1 VKVEENPK
9 TKKAERPK
17 TVFERPATLTPA
29 NIGNY
34 RANED
39 HRLISDPLTQ
49 GLYLT
54 IGPKPRGTMSWL
66 MRIRRPNGKMGKV
79 VLGRLDTTGREL
91 KVGEVPTIGGTHT
104 LLGARSL
111 SADIHRRRA
120 EGIDVIADHKA
131 AKSRKR
137 SVAVDR
143 ASNAFAHAVANYAE
157 NYLIKETGERPR
169 TWRKT
174 ARLLGLQYPD
184 GDDGEPT
191 VIANGLCDRWAHK
204 ALREIDGPLVRDL
217 INDAR
222 RTGVPGLKAKKR
234 NSENRARQLFV
245 ALGSLFS
252 WLQDEGDIDVNPCS
266 NVRTPAAAIKRD
278 RWLNGDEIKVFWRA
292 CDELGAP
299 FGSIYKLCLLTGC
312 RLTEVTKM
320 TRAEL
325 SADLSTLSLAGS
337 RTKNKLPHVV
347 PLSKLAQS
355 IIADVPRIEGPY
367 VFTVDGTAPVRVGSR
382 HKEQLDKIM
391 TKIAGH
397 PIEPSFRIH
406 DLRRTFASG
415 CSEHLDIRPDVIEL
429 SINHVSG
436 ARASVAGNYNRST
449 MMPQRKAAME
459 LWANHIGRLVT
470 GKSAKV
476 VPFGKGHGRG
486 QH

>member
-1 VKVEENPK
+1 VKVESPK

-49 GLYLT
+49 GLYLQ
-54 IGPKPRGTMSWL
+54 IAPKPRAAMSWL

-104 LLGARSL
+104 LLGVRSL
-111 SADIHRRRA
+111 AADIHRQRA
-120 EGIDVIADHKA
+120 QGIDVIANHKA
-131 AKSRKR
+131 TKSREHTAPTVQT
-137 SVAVDR
+137 ST
-143 ASNAFAHAVANYAE
+143 SNAFARAVADYAE
-157 NYLIKETGERPR
+157 NYLIKKTGQRPR
-169 TWRKT
+169 TWRET
-174 ARLLGLQYPD
+174 AKFLGLQYPRD
-184 GDDGEPT
+184 DDGEPT
-191 VIANGLCDRWAHK
+191 VIPGGLCELWAEK
-204 ALREIDGPLVRDL
+204 ALREIDSPLVRIL

-222 RTGVPGLKAKKR
+222 RSGVPGLKAKKR
-234 NSENRARQLFV
+234 NSENRARRLFV

-252 WLQDEGDIDVNPCS
+252 WLQDEGDIDINPCS
-266 NVRTPAAAIKRD
+266 DVRTPAAAIKRD
-278 RWLNGDEIKVFWRA
+278 RWLTTDEVKIFWAA

-312 RLTEVTKM
+312 RVTEITKM

-347 PLSKLAQS
+347 PLSKLAQAT
-355 IIADVPRIEGPY
+355 IAVVPPIEGPFI
-367 VFTVDGTAPVRVGSR
+367 FTVDGQKPVRVGSR
-382 HKEQLDKIM
+382 QKEQLDKIM

-397 PIEPSFRIH
+397 AIQPFRIH
-406 DLRRTFASG
+406 DTRRTFVTG
-415 CSEHLDIRPDVIEL
+415 CAELGIRPDVIEL
-429 SINHVSG
+429 AVNHVSG
-436 ARASVAGNYNRST
+436 LRAGIAGIYNRSQLL
-449 MMPQRKAAME
+449 PERKDAME
-459 LWANHIGRLVT
+459 LWSNHIERLMT
-470 GKSAKV
+470 GKSAS
-476 VPFGKGHGRG
+476 
-486 QH
+486 